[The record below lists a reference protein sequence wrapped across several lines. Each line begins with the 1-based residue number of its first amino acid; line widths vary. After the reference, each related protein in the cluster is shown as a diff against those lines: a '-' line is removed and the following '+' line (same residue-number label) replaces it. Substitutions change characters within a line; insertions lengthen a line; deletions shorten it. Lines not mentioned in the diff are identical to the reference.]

1 MSQEA
6 TNKNRHPGDN
16 HHVSWKGGSTSS
28 PTRRGE
34 WSNAGKEQYGRN
46 KILEKV
52 PYGGRGGRQ
61 FRKSGY
67 PGREGEEP
75 ETDLFNFVDVIL
87 NMPDAPSLKF
97 IAAKMAK
104 VLFVMTITYFAL
116 MAMYFAAEF
125 QSEDRLKN
133 FDVLVVDL
141 DKSMIANSFINFTQ
155 RDSALP
161 KQINWSIQS
170 GYRDVQGVINDVE
183 NGNYWGAVVVMPNAS
198 TALNKA
204 VSGPDPNYDPSKAF
218 LFIYDSG
225 RNPLVV
231 KPYIVASMY
240 TQFLQFTTNFNPSW
254 IYFVLNFADSA
265 NTTLTPLAKA
275 PQVLGMPVAF
285 DELDLH
291 PPTAS
296 IITSATSVAYIW
308 IFLVAGGSTYFVANI
323 VQPVARNASVQK
335 TMLLLVGP
343 LIVFLSSLSMAY
355 TVLLY
360 IFGVPFESAGQFF
373 TLFLGMLLVQ
383 GAVASLVLFLIFMIP
398 VVFIPP
404 ITVTFVV
411 MNVIAV
417 FNPVELMPTF
427 YRWIYAMPF
436 LNGVQISRYILMGS
450 YNRLS
455 YNLPI
460 LFAWILV
467 PITFL
472 PFAIARQKR
481 LLMDAIALDMR
492 HRHSNRHTA
501 AHYSDSV
508 DHYYHD
514 GQEHHQDEVGDI
526 YDVEPGKHGRQNT
539 EAHRPRSTRS
549 RHRDAV
555 SDHEISDITDDDRD
569 KDDISE
575 SESASSSEGEEG
587 GRNKEGFHSSRN
599 TVRLMGPLNPRPL
612 GNGPSPSAPPE
623 SQVFD
628 TPYHL
633 TEAQVVGQD
642 RSVIEMPKLRD
653 RKSVV

>member
-1 MSQEA
+1 MA
-6 TNKNRHPGDN
+6 
-16 HHVSWKGGSTSS
+16 
-28 PTRRGE
+28 
-34 WSNAGKEQYGRN
+34 
-46 KILEKV
+46 KV
-52 PYGGRGGRQ
+52 PNGGRGGRQ
-61 FRKSGY
+61 YRKSGY
-67 PGREGEEP
+67 PGKDGEEP
-75 ETDLFNFVDVIL
+75 ETDLFNFVDVIV
-87 NMPDAPSLKF
+87 NMPDTPSLKF

-141 DKSMIANSFINFTQ
+141 DKSMIANSFLNFTL
-155 RDSALP
+155 RDSSIP
-161 KQINWSIQS
+161 KQINWLIKSE
-170 GYRDVQGVINDVE
+170 YRDVQSVINDID
-183 NGNYWGAVVVMPNAS
+183 NGNYWGAIVVMPNAS

-254 IYFVLNFADSA
+254 IYFVFTFADNA

-291 PPTAS
+291 PPTAT

-323 VQPVARNASVQK
+323 VQPITRNASVQK
-335 TMLLLVGP
+335 TMLLLVVP
-343 LIVFLSSLSMAY
+343 LLVFLSSLSMSY
-355 TVLLY
+355 TVLLG
-360 IFGVPFESAGQFF
+360 IFGVPFESAGHFF
-373 TLFLGMLLVQ
+373 KLFLGMLLVQ
-383 GAVASLVLFLIFMIP
+383 GAVSSLVLFLIFMVP

-404 ITVTFVV
+404 ITITFVV

-417 FNPVELMPTF
+417 FNPIELMPPF

-481 LLMDAIALDMR
+481 LLMDAVAMDMR
-492 HRHSNRHTA
+492 HRHPHRHA
-501 AHYSDSV
+501 AHYSDS
-508 DHYYHD
+508 DGHYYHD
-514 GQEHHQDEVGDI
+514 GQGHDQEDFDDFFDDKSV
-526 YDVEPGKHGRQNT
+526 KHGRQNYG
-539 EAHRPRSTRS
+539 AQRPRSTRS
-549 RHRDAV
+549 RHRDE
-555 SDHEISDITDDDRD
+555 HTDQEFDDGAEGEEDRD
-569 KDDISE
+569 GDSE
-575 SESASSSEGEEG
+575 SENVSSSEGEEG
-587 GRNKEGFHSSRN
+587 STNKEGFHSSRN
-599 TVRLMGPLNPRPL
+599 TVRMMGSLNPRPL

-628 TPYHL
+628 TPYLH
-633 TEAQVVGQD
+633 TERQVVNQD
-642 RSVIEMPKLRD
+642 RSVFEMPKLSRQPYASELVRPPTPD
-653 RKSVV
+653 EVK